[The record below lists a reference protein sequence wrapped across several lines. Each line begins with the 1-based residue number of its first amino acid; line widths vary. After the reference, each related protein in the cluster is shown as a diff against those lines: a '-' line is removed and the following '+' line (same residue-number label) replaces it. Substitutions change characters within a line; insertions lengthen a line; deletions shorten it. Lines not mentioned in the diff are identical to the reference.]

1 MSLLVLQPL
10 GLKSEVGGVD
20 LISCGVDL
28 FSVELNDIIG
38 AVISDVLTGNL
49 NVLCSSCAPS
59 GNAAL
64 LS

>member
-28 FSVELNDIIG
+28 FSVELNDIE
-38 AVISDVLTGNL
+38 AVVSDVLTGNL
-49 NVLCSSCAPS
+49 NVLHSSCAPS

>member
-28 FSVELNDIIG
+28 FSVELNDIE
-38 AVISDVLTGNL
+38 AVVSDVLTGNL
-49 NVLCSSCAPS
+49 NVLRSSCAPS